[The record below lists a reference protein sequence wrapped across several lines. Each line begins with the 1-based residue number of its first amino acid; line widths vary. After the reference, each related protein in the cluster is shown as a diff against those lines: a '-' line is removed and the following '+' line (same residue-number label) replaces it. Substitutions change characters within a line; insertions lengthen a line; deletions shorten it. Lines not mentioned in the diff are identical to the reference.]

1 MPNSNTESNPAEVQ
15 KGSGSEASNSKLQ
28 INPSEFKILVTDDV
42 PANVL
47 LLKMVLSRSG
57 YQVITNTDPRKVQ
70 EIVDEQKP
78 DLILLDVMMPGLSG
92 FEVCKLLKAE
102 ERTKDIPVIFLTALD
117 NSESMLEGFQA
128 GGSDYIGKPFEKDVL
143 LVRIHSQL
151 QLVAARR
158 VIESQNEE
166 LRETIYGRDK
176 LYSVI
181 AHDLRSPLGAIQ
193 LTTKMLEDMLPP
205 DVIGEDMHGL
215 VVECNKQVTDL
226 FALLDNLLKW
236 TKSQTGTLKVVFQ
249 DFEISTVIDAVYDM
263 YYKVSEM
270 KGVHLSKEVQND
282 KVMVHADIDMC
293 KTVLRNFLS
302 NAIKFSEAGS
312 NIEIIQYCADGCA
325 VVGVRDHG
333 CGMTEEEMGRLF
345 NKDTHFSKY
354 GTHRE
359 EGSGLGLL
367 LCKNFAEA
375 IGGKL
380 TVESEVGKGSTFSM
394 YIPVTQQ

>member
-1 MPNSNTESNPAEVQ
+1 MENKNLLT
-15 KGSGSEASNSKLQ
+15 
-28 INPSEFKILVTDDV
+28 INPGDFKLLVTDDV

-57 YQVITNTDPRKVQ
+57 YNVVTNTDPLKV
-70 EIVDEQKP
+70 EALVETEKP
-78 DLILLDVMMPGLSG
+78 DLVLLDVMMPGLSG
-92 FEVCKLLKAE
+92 YEVCKRLKAKE
-102 ERTKDIPVIFLTALD
+102 ETKDIPVIFLTALD
-117 NSESMLEGFQA
+117 NSESMLEGFQS

-143 LVRIHSQL
+143 LVRINSQL

-158 VIESQNEE
+158 VIEKQNEE

-215 VVECNKQVTDL
+215 VIECNKQVSEL

-236 TKSQTGTLKVVFQ
+236 TKSQTGVLKVVFQ
-249 DFEISTVIDAVYDM
+249 EFEISTVIDAVYDM
-263 YYKVSEM
+263 YKKVAEM
-270 KGVHLSKEVQND
+270 KGINLCTECTNASVRVR
-282 KVMVHADIDMC
+282 ADIDMC

-302 NAIKFSEAGS
+302 NAVKFSEEGS
-312 NIEIIQYCADGCA
+312 NIEIIQYIEDGYS
-325 VVGVRDHG
+325 VVGIRDHG
-333 CGMTEEEMGRLF
+333 CGMTEEEVGRLF
-345 NKDTHFSKY
+345 NKDTHFSKF

-380 TVESEVGKGSTFSM
+380 TVQSEPGKGSVFSI
-394 YIPVTQQ
+394 YIPLV

>member
-1 MPNSNTESNPAEVQ
+1 MEE
-15 KGSGSEASNSKLQ
+15 KKLLQ
-28 INPSEFKILVTDDV
+28 INPADFKILVTDDV

-57 YQVITNTDPRKVQ
+57 YKVVTNTDPLKV
-70 EIVDEQKP
+70 EALVAEEKP
-78 DLILLDVMMPGLSG
+78 DLVLLDVMMPGLSG
-92 FEVCKLLKAE
+92 YEVCKQIKGKE
-102 ERTKDIPVIFLTALD
+102 ETKDIPVIFLTALD

-143 LVRIHSQL
+143 LVRINSQL

-158 VIESQNEE
+158 VIEEQNEE

-215 VVECNKQVTDL
+215 VIECNKQVSEL

-263 YYKVSEM
+263 YKKVAEM
-270 KGVHLSKEVQND
+270 KGITLSTECADASVR
-282 KVMVHADIDMC
+282 VRADIDMC

-302 NAIKFSEAGS
+302 NAVKFSEDGS
-312 NIEIIQYCADGCA
+312 NIEIIQYMEDGFA

-333 CGMTEEEMGRLF
+333 CGMTAEEVGRLF
-345 NKDTHFSKY
+345 NKDTHFSKF

-380 TVESEVGKGSTFSM
+380 TVQSGPGKGSVFSI
-394 YIPVTQQ
+394 YIPVS

>member
-1 MPNSNTESNPAEVQ
+1 MEEN
-15 KGSGSEASNSKLQ
+15 KLLQ
-28 INPSEFKILVTDDV
+28 INPADFKILVTDDV

-47 LLKMVLSRSG
+47 LLKMVLSRFG
-57 YQVITNTDPRKVQ
+57 YQVITNTDPRKV
-70 EIVDEQKP
+70 EALVDENQP

-92 FEVCKLLKAE
+92 FEVCKLLKVKEA
-102 ERTKDIPVIFLTALD
+102 TKDIPIIFLTALD
-117 NSESMLEGFQA
+117 NSESMLEGFQT

-143 LVRIHSQL
+143 LVRISSQL

-158 VIESQNEE
+158 VIERQNEE

-215 VVECNKQVTDL
+215 VVECNKQVSEL

-236 TKSQTGTLKVVFQ
+236 TKSMTGALKVVFQ
-249 DFEISTVIDAVYDM
+249 DFEASMIIDAVYDM
-263 YYKVSEM
+263 YHKVAEM
-270 KGVHLSKEVQND
+270 KGITLSKECQNPGV
-282 KVMVHADIDMC
+282 KVHADIDMC

-302 NAIKFSEAGS
+302 NAVKFSKEGS
-312 NIEIIQYCADGCA
+312 TIEIIQYCEDGFA

-345 NKDTHFSKY
+345 HKDTHFSKF
-354 GTHRE
+354 GTNRE

-380 TVESEVGKGSTFSM
+380 TVQSEVGKGSTFSM
-394 YIPVTQQ
+394 YIPVTE